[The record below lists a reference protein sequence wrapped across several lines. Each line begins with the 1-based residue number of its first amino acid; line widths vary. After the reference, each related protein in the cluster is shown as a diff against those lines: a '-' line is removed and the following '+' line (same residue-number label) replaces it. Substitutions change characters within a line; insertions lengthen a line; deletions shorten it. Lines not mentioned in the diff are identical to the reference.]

1 MDALDAQYSTKLPG
15 LLSIIALILLLLY
28 PFPESTMVR
37 RGATSSFGSDATTT
51 TTTLPQKTPWP
62 TTFTDGLPLPKIVVF
77 DLDYTLWPFWV
88 DTHVT
93 GPLKAQE
100 GGLKVKDR
108 YGEGYGFYSDV
119 GGILEAVRSFKND
132 RYLIL
137 GTDVLQLKQ
146 KGILIGAASRTHAP
160 DLGREMLKLLKI
172 PPSSSSSS
180 AQRAIDYFDHLQIY
194 PGNKQTHFERIHRD
208 SGIAYEDMLF
218 FDDESRNKNVEVLGV
233 VMQLVR
239 DGVSM
244 NEIDAGVK
252 AWRKRHNKA
261 SN

>member
-1 MDALDAQYSTKLPG
+1 MHDDVTPPRSTIYRERELEWMLSTRSIVRKLPV
-15 LLSIIALILLLLY
+15 LLSIIALILLLLF

-119 GGILEAVRSFKND
+119 GGILEAVRS
-132 RYLIL
+132 I
-137 GTDVLQLKQ
+137 
-146 KGILIGAASRTHAP
+146 
-160 DLGREMLKLLKI
+160 
-172 PPSSSSSS
+172 
-180 AQRAIDYFDHLQIY
+180 
-194 PGNKQTHFERIHRD
+194 QT
-208 SGIAYEDMLF
+208 
-218 FDDESRNKNVEVLGV
+218 
-233 VMQLVR
+233 
-239 DGVSM
+239 
-244 NEIDAGVK
+244 
-252 AWRKRHNKA
+252 
-261 SN
+261 